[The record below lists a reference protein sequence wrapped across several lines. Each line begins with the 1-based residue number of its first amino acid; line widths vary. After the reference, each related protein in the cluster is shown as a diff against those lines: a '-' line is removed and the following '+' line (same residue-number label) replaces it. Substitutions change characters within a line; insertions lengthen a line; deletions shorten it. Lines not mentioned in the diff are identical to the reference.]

1 MISLAEL
8 REGLRRSAWSAE
20 DVFTFL
26 HQYPMDSPVFNGVGY
41 AGEVVE
47 PHSELRE
54 LMAICAIQF
63 YMRLGVLTSV
73 PWQDT
78 A

>member
-1 MISLAEL
+1 MAEL

-26 HQYPMDSPVFNGVGY
+26 HQYPLDSPVFTGVGL
-41 AGEVVE
+41 AGEVVV

-63 YMRLGVLTSV
+63 YMRRRVLTSV
-73 PWQDT
+73 PWDIT